1 LKPSLDQLNLFGP
14 IFANAKRDYPL
25 INYPMIK
32 QFSILFLLIS
42 LLHINTNGQIIF
54 TGQITSATK
63 APVVNAS
70 ISILNSNIHS
80 ITDSNGYFK
89 IKFTIQ
95 GNYQLEINHI
105 NFATIHPSIQV
116 NKNNKESNF
125 TLIESTKTL
134 DELVVTAEKK
144 EELLQKI
151 PSSITALNAKQVN
164 AFGLWN
170 TKEITGI
177 IPNLYSADP
186 GDARD
191 VTSVRGIATSSY
203 DPTVA
208 TYIDGVNQ
216 FSLDTYIPT
225 LFDIERIEVL
235 RGPQGTLYGRN
246 AMAGVIN
253 IITKQPTNTTT
264 GFADINIGNYNQRR
278 ITAGFK
284 TPFIKDKLFFGASIL
299 SNKRDGFYTN
309 DFTHSSYDNQNG
321 FSGNYFLKYQLS
333 NRWDINLNFKHLANE
348 NQGPFPLVFGI
359 EDAMSN
365 PYHLNQNATTTM
377 KDKTSNTSLSIHYA
391 GNAFNFN
398 SQTAYQQN
406 YRYYTTPI
414 DGDFSPIDAISI
426 INNYGTKWNNI
437 KVLTQD
443 FKFTSNNANNSKFK
457 WTAGAFLFYQDA
469 PVKQTTRFGM
479 DANLMMIGD
488 SLFSIINTSNTIKKG
503 FAVYGQATYAINNL
517 INITFGLRNDYENQT
532 QSILGEYQH
541 DPSTELYTTTADTL
555 GRTHFNALSPKLTLD
570 YQVNQNSL
578 WYSSYSKGFRA
589 GGLSPLS
596 SDPSQPPLL
605 GYLPEYSNNF
615 ETGIKNNWL
624 NNKLIVNIALFYT
637 KVTDAQVPSLI
648 LPDAIT
654 ITKNTG
660 QLTSKGMEAELFA
673 LPAKGLLLQ
682 YSFGATNA
690 KFDQLDIAA
699 QGESVNLAGKHPIFT
714 PATTSLLAVQY
725 TYPVA
730 KNLNLMA
737 RAEWKYIGTTYFDL
751 ANTIEQSPY
760 QLLNLKAGI
769 EYNKMGLHFWVKN
782 ITGTKFISYGYDFG
796 AVHLGDPST
805 FGSSFSYKF

>member
-1 LKPSLDQLNLFGP
+1 MF
-14 IFANAKRDYPL
+14 
-25 INYPMIK
+25 K
-32 QFSILFLLIS
+32 QFSILFLLIG
-42 LLHINTNGQIIF
+42 LLHLNTKSQITF
-54 TGQITSATK
+54 TGKIINATK
-63 APVVNAS
+63 APVANAS
-70 ISILNSNIHS
+70 ILVLNSNIHS
-80 ITDSNGYFK
+80 ISDSNGHFN
-89 IKFTIQ
+89 IKFPSQ

-105 NFATIHPSIQV
+105 NFASIHPSIQV
-116 NKNNKESNF
+116 NKNNNESIF
-125 TLIESTKTL
+125 ILIESTKTL

-151 PSSITALNAKQVN
+151 PFSITALNAKQVN

-203 DPTVA
+203 DPAVA

-246 AMAGVIN
+246 AMGGVIN
-253 IITKQPTNTTT
+253 IITKQPTNTST
-264 GFADINIGNYNQRR
+264 GFADLSLGNYNQQR

-284 TPFIKDKLFFGASIL
+284 TPIIKDKIFFGASIL

-321 FSGNYFLKYQLS
+321 FSGNYFLKYIVS
-333 NRWDINLNFKHLANE
+333 SRWDINLNFKHLANE
-348 NQGPFPLVFGI
+348 NQGPFPLVFGA
-359 EDAMSN
+359 EDALGN
-365 PYHLNQNATTTM
+365 PYRLNQNSTTTM
-377 KDKTSNTSLSIHYA
+377 KDKTSNTSLSIRYA
-391 GNAFNFN
+391 GSGFNFS

-426 INNYGTKWNNI
+426 INNYGNQWNNI
-437 KVLTQD
+437 KALTQD
-443 FKFTSNNANNSKFK
+443 FKFTSNNTSNSKLK

-469 PVKQTTRFGM
+469 PVKQATRFGK
-479 DANLMMIGD
+479 DANKLMIGD
-488 SLFSIINTSNTIKKG
+488 SLFSITNISTTLKKG
-503 FAVYGQATYAINNL
+503 FALYGQATYAINNQL
-517 INITFGLRNDYENQT
+517 NITLGLRNDYENQ
-532 QSILGEYQH
+532 SESVLGSYQH
-541 DPSTELYTTTADTL
+541 DPSTDQYITRSDTL
-555 GRTHFNALSPKLTLD
+555 GRTNFNALSPKLSLD
-570 YQVNQNSL
+570 YQVNNNSL
-578 WYSSYSKGFRA
+578 WYGNYSRGFRA

-624 NNKLIVNIALFYT
+624 GNKLIVNIALFYT
-637 KVTDAQVPSLI
+637 KITDAQVPSLV

-660 QLTSKGMEAELFA
+660 QLTSKGIEAEIFA
-673 LPAKGLLLQ
+673 IPAKGLLLQ

-714 PATTSLLAVQY
+714 PNTTSLLAAQY
-725 TYPVA
+725 TLPISA
-730 KNLNLMA
+730 HIKIMA
-737 RAEWKYIGTTYFDL
+737 RAEWKYIGSTYFDL
-751 ANTIEQSPY
+751 ANTIEQTPY
-760 QLLNLKAGI
+760 HLLNAKTGI
-769 EYNKMGLHFWVKN
+769 ETEKIALYFWAKN
-782 ITGTKFISYGYDFG
+782 LAGTKYISYGYDFG
-796 AVHLGDPST
+796 AVHLGDPAI
-805 FGSSFSYKF
+805 FGTSLSFKF